1 MSPAFRRVA
10 IIAGAAV
17 ILIVALVLLSG
28 GSDKSTTSTTGQAS
42 TTASSGSADVP
53 TVRVVGGKPQGGVQK
68 LTFKNGDTVA
78 FKVDVRH
85 GRRDPRPRLR
95 LPQGRRR
102 GRTVSFSFPG
112 KIDGRFV
119 VELEGKA
126 EQIAQLDVTP

>member
-78 FKVDVRH
+78 FKVVSDTADEIHVHGYDFHKDVAK
-85 GRRDPRPRLR
+85 G
-95 LPQGRRR
+95 G
-102 GRTVSFSFPG
+102 TVSFSFPG
-112 KIDGRFV
+112 KIEGRFV